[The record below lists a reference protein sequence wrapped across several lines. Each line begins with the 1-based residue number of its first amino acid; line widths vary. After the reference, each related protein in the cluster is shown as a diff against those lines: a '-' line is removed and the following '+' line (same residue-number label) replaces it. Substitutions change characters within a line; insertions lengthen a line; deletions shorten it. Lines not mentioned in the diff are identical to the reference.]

1 MIHVMLPTQYLRRA
15 DSRLTEP
22 YKRLMAAVLQT
33 LVDDCRGGS
42 VYRRARGYGTPI
54 AERALEKATDYLA
67 STDRTWPFSFENL
80 CDALGL
86 NAGAL
91 RKELRASVPRPAVVH
106 PARTERSRRQ
116 AG

>member
-1 MIHVMLPTQYLRRA
+1 MIHVMLPVQYLRRA
-15 DSRLTEP
+15 DARRNEP
-22 YKRLMAAVLQT
+22 HKRLMAAVLQT

-42 VYRRARGYGTPI
+42 VYRRARGSRTPRT
-54 AERALEKATDYLA
+54 ERALATATDYLA

-86 NAGAL
+86 NAGSL
-91 RKELRASVPRPAVVH
+91 RKELRASVPHPAAGQ
-106 PARTERSRRQ
+106 PARTPRSRRQ

>member
-67 STDRTWPFSFENL
+67 STDRTWPFTLENL
-80 CDALGL
+80 FHTLGL
-86 NAGAL
+86 NNGAL
-91 RKELRASVPRPAVVH
+91 RNEVPAVDPRPTPV
-106 PARTERSRRQ
+106 
-116 AG
+116 